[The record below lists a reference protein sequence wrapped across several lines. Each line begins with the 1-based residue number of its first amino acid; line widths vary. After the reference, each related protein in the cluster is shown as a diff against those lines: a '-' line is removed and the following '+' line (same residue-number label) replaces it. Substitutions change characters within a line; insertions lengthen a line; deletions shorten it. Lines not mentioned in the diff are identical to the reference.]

1 MKILRRPS
9 SAGRGFA
16 PWLTLALLALALPL
30 SACGG
35 APPPAEHFYR
45 LTTPVVTASA
55 KPLPGIL
62 VVERL
67 RADGVTGERPM
78 AHSRAD
84 QPQSLDTYRYH
95 FWTEA
100 PGRMLQQHLAKS
112 LNDAKSASQVMTD
125 EAKVEGAWLLKGR
138 LMHFEQVLGSQPK
151 VVIEADMTLMKAK
164 DYSLVHRALYR
175 EEEPA
180 QGESPAAAVDAMQK
194 AFARLCLRIAAD
206 MKAP

>member
-1 MKILRRPS
+1 MKMRIL
-9 SAGRGFA
+9 
-16 PWLTLALLALALPL
+16 LALLALALPL
-30 SACGG
+30 AACGG

-45 LTTPVVTASA
+45 LTTPVVAPSA

-84 QPQSLDTYRYH
+84 QPKNLETYRYH

-100 PGRMLQQHLAKS
+100 PGRMLQQHLVKS
-112 LNDAKSASQVMTD
+112 LNDAKAASQVLTD
-125 EAKVEGAWLLKGR
+125 EVKVEGVWLLKGR
-138 LMHFEQVLGSQPK
+138 LLHFEQVLGGQPK

-164 DYSLVHRALYR
+164 DYSLVHHGLYR

-180 QGESPAAAVDAMQK
+180 QGDSPAAAVDAMQK
-194 AFARLCLRIAAD
+194 AFERLSQRIAAD
-206 MKAP
+206 LKAP